1 MTNDKIASIEKSM
14 EKNYRNYWDD
24 NGTYYENDYDNFNL
38 GMYSNANGSMQQ
50 GRKVSRLNP
59 NARLLS
65 IVITNTTA
73 PAVDVKLWTDT
84 TTASIP
90 AGTSVTLAQ
99 GSYAGLLN
107 DILQKP
113 FRIHGMKYSCLVANQ
128 FNNAITL
135 GYADNFGT
143 TNSNILTPLA
153 YRSNLQNISTQ
164 LDIEDFTFDV
174 GVDSFMTIPVNG
186 TTLAGGSG
194 ESITLTFF
202 VSSMVQ
208 PIRTFTNMPDLAKS
222 PERFI
227 TGLPKQEISVVQ
239 AKPLVSSRIS

>member
-1 MTNDKIASIEKSM
+1 MDKIAGIEKTM
-14 EKNYRNYWDD
+14 EKNFRNSTGNDV
-24 NGTYYENDYDNFNL
+24 YYAYNDNFSMNQ
-38 GMYSNANGSMQQ
+38 YSNANGSMPQ
-50 GRKVSRLNP
+50 GRKVSSLNP

-65 IVITNTTA
+65 IVLANNTLSVQNIT
-73 PAVDVKLWTDT
+73 LWTDSSSKAIPNG
-84 TTASIP
+84 TTA
-90 AGTSVTLAQ
+90 TLAQ

-107 DILQKP
+107 DIIQKP
-113 FRIHGMKYSCLVANQ
+113 FRIQGLKYSCLVANQ

-174 GVDSFMTIPVNG
+174 GVDSFMTIPVN
-186 TTLAGGSG
+186 AS
-194 ESITLTFF
+194 ERVTLTFF

-208 PIRTFTNMPDLAKS
+208 PIRTFTNMPNLAKS
-222 PERFI
+222 PEKFI

-239 AKPLVSSRIS
+239 R

>member
-1 MTNDKIASIEKSM
+1 MDKIAGIEKTM
-14 EKNYRNYWDD
+14 EKNFRNSTGNDV
-24 NGTYYENDYDNFNL
+24 YYAYNDNFSMNQ
-38 GMYSNANGSMQQ
+38 YSNANGSMPQ
-50 GRKVSRLNP
+50 GRKVSSLNP

-65 IVITNTTA
+65 IVLANNTLSVQNITLWTNSSSTAIPNGTTA
-73 PAVDVKLWTDT
+73 
-84 TTASIP
+84 
-90 AGTSVTLAQ
+90 TLAQ

-107 DILQKP
+107 DIIQKP
-113 FRIHGMKYSCLVANQ
+113 FRIQGLKYSCLVANQ

-239 AKPLVSSRIS
+239 AKPLVSSRMS